1 MSMKQRMKPMPRFVF
16 LLNRAQRILQRW
28 VETHSQ
34 GWDGISSAQAGVLFI
49 LAARGSATI
58 GEIAA
63 ELKASAAAVTN
74 LSKRMQAAGLVERLA
89 DEHDARL
96 TRLRA
101 TPAGEQAAAG
111 ARTAL
116 AGLNE
121 RITRGFSDAELA
133 VVARWLEQVARLETD
148 TPAA

>member
-1 MSMKQRMKPMPRFVF
+1 MKQPRFVF

-28 VETHSQ
+28 VETHPQ
-34 GWDGISSAQAGVLFI
+34 GWDGISSAQAGVLFL
-49 LAARGSATI
+49 LASRGSVTI

-63 ELKASAAAVTN
+63 ELKASPAAVTN

-101 TPAGEQAAAG
+101 TPAGDRATAA

-121 RITRGFSDAELA
+121 RMMRGFSDAELA
-133 VVARWLEQVARLETD
+133 VVARWLEQVGDLEKD
-148 TPAA
+148 S

>member
-1 MSMKQRMKPMPRFVF
+1 MKQPRFVF

-28 VETHSQ
+28 VETHPQ
-34 GWDGISSAQAGVLFI
+34 GWDGISSAQAGVLF
-49 LAARGSATI
+49 LLGSRGSLTI

-63 ELKASAAAVTN
+63 ELKASPAAVTN
-74 LSKRMQAAGLVERLA
+74 LSKRMQAAGLAERFA

-101 TPAGEQAAAG
+101 TPAGAQAAAT

-121 RITRGFSDAELA
+121 RLTRGFSDAELA
-133 VVARWLEQVARLETD
+133 TVARWLEQVAELEQD
-148 TPAA
+148 APQN